1 MRVSAGL
8 YGGPLDPKTHRQVL
22 DGKPV
27 PNVPISVVSRD
38 GRHWH
43 GRTAGTGIRTFKLP
57 AGRYVIT
64 SDWCGARR
72 MSIKVRPERMIPVRY
87 ACPVP

>member
-1 MRVSAGL
+1 VQIRAGL
-8 YGGPLDPKTHRQVL
+8 YGGPLDPKTHRAVL
-22 DGKPV
+22 NGKPV
-27 PNVPISVVSRD
+27 PNVRIAVVSRD

-43 GRTAGTGIRTFKLP
+43 GRTSAAGTRSFQLP

-72 MSIKVRPERMIPVRY
+72 VSIKVLPERLIPVRY